1 MVFLRDQDGTI
12 ARLTPLRSCIVVIPL
27 DQNPKSGNQSKRAT
41 STSSRFSKVSKREK
55 AEMESSA
62 LTFAALDEKIA
73 ALPLHPS
80 FQISPSRKAKWGIAL
95 VSIAGALALLLG
107 KVLPAKP
114 WALALLIA
122 LLIIETAGLVLV
134 AIADLPGMKLTP
146 AAERREFAEVLD
158 FDMPRHDDL
167 IAWLRA
173 FPSHRTLR
181 MQSKLPLLTGNLDKL
196 GALPVFAALIV
207 QFKDMHWPPQPSW
220 SEVILFGALM
230 FVYWLTLLQVGVRF
244 RLELYDVLLKKAL
257 TA

>member
-1 MVFLRDQDGTI
+1 
-12 ARLTPLRSCIVVIPL
+12 
-27 DQNPKSGNQSKRAT
+27 
-41 STSSRFSKVSKREK
+41 
-55 AEMESSA
+55 MELPA
-62 LTFAALDEKIA
+62 LTFAALNEKIEG
-73 ALPLHPS
+73 LPLHPS

-95 VSIAGALALLLG
+95 VAIAGALALILG
-107 KVLPAKP
+107 KVLPAKS
-114 WALALLIA
+114 WVSALVIVLLIVE
-122 LLIIETAGLVLV
+122 IAGLVLV

-158 FDMPRHDDL
+158 FDMPHHYGL
-167 IAWLRA
+167 IAWLRTFPRERLEAMSA
-173 FPSHRTLR
+173 FASHRTLR

-230 FVYWLTLLQVGVRF
+230 FVYWLTLLQVGVRL

-257 TA
+257 TL